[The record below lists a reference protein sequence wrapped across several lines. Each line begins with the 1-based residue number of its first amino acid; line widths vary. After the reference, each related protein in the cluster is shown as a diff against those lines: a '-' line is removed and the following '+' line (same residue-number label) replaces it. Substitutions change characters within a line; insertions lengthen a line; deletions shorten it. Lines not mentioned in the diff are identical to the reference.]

1 MPQQML
7 RPRLCS
13 CSAGSLSKLR
23 SRMAVSTA
31 VPADHDPLKGL
42 GPLIWGLVAL
52 HIAAFAFWVWKT
64 IIGER
69 RTKKVAID

>member
-1 MPQQML
+1 V
-7 RPRLCS
+7 CS
-13 CSAGSLSKLR
+13 CCAGSLLGTC

-31 VPADHDPLKGL
+31 VPPNHDPLKGL

-52 HIAAFAFWVWKT
+52 HIAALAFWVWKT
-64 IIGER
+64 VIGER